1 MFIFN
6 TNDLNLD
13 KALLILR
20 IFSGKIGKDDKIF
33 NNIFKLP
40 QGLEKSEIDN
50 ILNINNNNYY
60 NVCKE
65 TEKNN

>member
-33 NNIFKLP
+33 SNIFKLP